1 MKIFLITLL
10 LTSCANTI
18 EVLDGLCYNDKE
30 GTYICIEDKNPS
42 PNNERWNSCRPWLNV
57 DGEVWSNCMV
67 LA

>member
-18 EVLDGLCYNDKE
+18 EVLEGLCYSDKD
-30 GTYICIEDKNPS
+30 GTYICIEKEPS
-42 PNNERWNSCRPWLNV
+42 PNDKKWDNCRPWLNV

>member
-1 MKIFLITLL
+1 M
-10 LTSCANTI
+10 